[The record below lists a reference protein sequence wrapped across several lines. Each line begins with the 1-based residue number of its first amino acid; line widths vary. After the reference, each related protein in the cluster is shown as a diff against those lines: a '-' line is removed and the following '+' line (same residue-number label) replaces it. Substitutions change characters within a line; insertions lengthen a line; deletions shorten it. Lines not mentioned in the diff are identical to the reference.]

1 MICHTYP
8 VNRTGQYVRISYMV
22 RFMHLRAKQTID
34 ARQKALMAHHDE
46 IVDCKATFDAD
57 GKLPSETLPH

>member
-1 MICHTYP
+1 
-8 VNRTGQYVRISYMV
+8 MV